1 MTRESEIQSR
11 IQLRATQLG
20 ARLFRNVTAQ
30 AVVGRIEGC
39 NGWRTVAVQPGDFIV
54 RQGRIINA
62 GLAIGSGDLIGWT
75 PTQHGALF
83 TSVEVKTPKGRM
95 SEEQRVWL
103 RNVAEAGGIAG
114 VCRSVEDYE
123 RLHAAASSGE
133 ESPGR

>member
-30 AVVGRIEGC
+30 AVVGRIEG
-39 NGWRTVAVQPGDFIV
+39 GSTWRTVALHPGDFIV
-54 RQGRIINA
+54 RNGRIVTA

-83 TSVEVKTPKGRM
+83 TSVEVKTPTGRLR
-95 SEEQRVWL
+95 EEQRVWL

-123 RLHAAASSGE
+123 AMCRGAL
-133 ESPGR
+133 